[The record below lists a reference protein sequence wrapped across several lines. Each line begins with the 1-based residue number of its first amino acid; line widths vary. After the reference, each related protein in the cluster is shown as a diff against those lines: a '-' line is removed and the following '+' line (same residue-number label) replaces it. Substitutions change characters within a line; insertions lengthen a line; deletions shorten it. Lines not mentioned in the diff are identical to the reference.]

1 MHFSYLLYQAERVK
15 SPREQ
20 HEADV
25 RAGERAK
32 SFAEL
37 WHSLLPA
44 RRALARGQRG
54 RIHRAVVRDGGTL
67 TAGRGCQ
74 PLSGPSRLPSTSS
87 AISSGRRP
95 SVSTVTVDTDA

>member
-44 RRALARGQRG
+44 RRAPLEASADESIGQSC
-54 RIHRAVVRDGGTL
+54 V
-67 TAGRGCQ
+67 TAGR
-74 PLSGPSRLPSTSS
+74 
-87 AISSGRRP
+87 
-95 SVSTVTVDTDA
+95 